1 LNKSHD
7 EIWQRSDINQRR
19 ELRKAKSAAD
29 ELLARMKSNQSATT
43 AKHSGTAEPKLGLP
57 EFDGDPMRYLGWV
70 KQWKTYDEDT
80 SITDTEKAR
89 LLLQCITG
97 KAKEAIQDIPFSNE
111 TYRNTKKKLEKRY
124 GSKPRAIALRRGEL
138 RRISGTPIPS
148 QYNADTLRNIM
159 DRLSSQVL
167 CLQDLG
173 VKDESYEEEST
184 NALLQYFPKYMT
196 TRWRQNWEENH
207 IPTLNKD
214 VLTNISKEIR
224 ILESEEIAR
233 PVKSQEEEKKE
244 KPREGYVPCK
254 TCKSTLHNPRQC
266 RVGTPE
272 ERKKYYLD
280 NKKCLKCLF
289 GMHPTET
296 CKQTRNCSI
305 CNSPGHS
312 IAVCTPNQIG
322 QVHQ

>member
-111 TYRNTKKKLEKRY
+111 TYQNTKKKLEERY

-244 KPREGYVPCK
+244 KP
-254 TCKSTLHNPRQC
+254 
-266 RVGTPE
+266 
-272 ERKKYYLD
+272 ERRLRA
-280 NKKCLKCLF
+280 
-289 GMHPTET
+289 M
-296 CKQTRNCSI
+296 
-305 CNSPGHS
+305 
-312 IAVCTPNQIG
+312 
-322 QVHQ
+322 